1 MTKQFTMCED
11 GHMLYQ
17 EFSNQA
23 ERFKNEDRM
32 QPSWLPQ
39 CIKAE
44 RAWMK
49 WYHHK
54 CACPV
59 CGVRGDND

>member
-39 CIKAE
+39 CIKA
-44 RAWMK
+44 
-49 WYHHK
+49 
-54 CACPV
+54 
-59 CGVRGDND
+59 GTGDFIRRMV